1 MALRLPSILSRRP
14 RVFVDAKIVGM
25 DGKHRRVYVGYKM
38 EESPSWQ
45 NATQVVEP
53 ESEVFETDDAEAR
66 AIQFAI
72 EDLQKK
78 EVRRFIVVCDH
89 QSVVSEIL
97 RKDGKPKNS
106 FLANLQDVIGDGSVI
121 GLEPLESNLAHKI
134 VTDFVNSRKEIL
146 GG

>member
-1 MALRLPSILSRRP
+1 
-14 RVFVDAKIVGM
+14 
-25 DGKHRRVYVGYKM
+25 M
-38 EESPSWQ
+38 EKSPSCQ
-45 NATQVVEP
+45 NGTQVVEP

-72 EDLQKK
+72 EDLKK
-78 EVRRFIVVCDH
+78 MEVRRFIVVCDH

-106 FLANLQDVIGDGSVI
+106 FLADLQVAFGDGSVI
-121 GLEPLESNLAHKI
+121 GLEPLEYNLAHKI
-134 VTDFVNSRKEIL
+134 VTDLVNSRKEIL